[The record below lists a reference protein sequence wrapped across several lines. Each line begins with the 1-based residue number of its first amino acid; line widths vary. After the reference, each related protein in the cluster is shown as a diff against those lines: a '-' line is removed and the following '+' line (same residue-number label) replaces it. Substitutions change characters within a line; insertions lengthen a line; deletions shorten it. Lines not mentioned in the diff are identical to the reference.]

1 MKKIKYLIMFL
12 TLSFAAFYIIKPVH
26 AVTIGDN
33 FFGSIHLEMQ
43 MTDTYGIHYEVEQ
56 YDPLD
61 TYVQIRNGKP
71 YFFGSTYDLVDNF
84 YMYYDSNFAVFN
96 FDIIYDQS
104 DKIYYNKLG
113 VTYEM
118 NLNSYFVFDSIGV
131 LIIRS
136 DYIVDSIAGFSA
148 LDSFGAIYQRY
159 YGFDPDYYDGYDKGF
174 NDGFGA
180 SYDIGFNDGFADG
193 RDQAREF
200 YYNAAKEEY
209 GYYHNGIWI
218 TATQWASI
226 EYERGWD
233 ESASAGYGINIL
245 GAITEAATFT
255 DHVLSANLGG
265 GFNLYQLFIIPIV
278 FGLMFMLIKMAR
290 GG

>member
-26 AVTIGDN
+26 AVTIGDT

-43 MTDTYGIHYEVEQ
+43 MTDTYGIHFEVQ
-56 YDPLD
+56 NYDPLD
-61 TYVQIRNGKP
+61 TNIQLREGKP
-71 YFFGSTYDLVDNF
+71 YFFGTMFQLFTDY
-84 YMYYDSNFAVFN
+84 YEYYDSYFLVFN
-96 FDIIYDQS
+96 FDTIYDQT
-104 DKIYYNKLG
+104 DKIYYNKSS

-118 NLNSYFVFDSIGV
+118 NLNSYFVFDSEYIY
-131 LIIRS
+131 IMRS
-136 DYIVDSIAGFSA
+136 DYIVDTISGPSG
-148 LDSFGAIYQRY
+148 DFGAIYQRY
-159 YGFDPDYYDGYDKGF
+159 FGFDPDYYDGYDKGYS
-174 NDGFGA
+174 DGFGA
-180 SYDIGFNDGFADG
+180 SYDIGFNDGFVDG
-193 RDQAREF
+193 RDKSREF

-209 GYYHNGIWI
+209 GYYHNGVWI